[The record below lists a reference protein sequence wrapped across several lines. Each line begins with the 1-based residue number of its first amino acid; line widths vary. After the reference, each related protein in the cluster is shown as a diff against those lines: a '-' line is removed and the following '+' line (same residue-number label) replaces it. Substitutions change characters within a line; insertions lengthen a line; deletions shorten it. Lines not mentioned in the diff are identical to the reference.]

1 MAAKM
6 ERRFIVSSSGL
17 AWKERC
23 WWIGGCALGIIVV
36 TITIALVAKDEKV
49 TSYLGAIA
57 TASSIVLAVVA
68 IIYSS
73 LERMDS
79 RRQVGEMETLVRQAS
94 GIMREKA
101 DVFASQAEAME
112 RTVMLL
118 QAQLP
123 MQDTEA
129 GGEDVSD
136 GRSEATYPVRLSGM
150 SSYALRVLYLFAKSR
165 KAKVPSV
172 KRLDAISLCRGYT
185 PSEYYDV
192 TRIGTFLG
200 MFYGTVGC
208 LMGIEGVKIIIAQ
221 ESKEM
226 CAAEFS
232 PEIETA
238 VVEALDRRIKDA
250 RTPARERDEIR
261 SAIRRIDEYVQAK

>member
-1 MAAKM
+1 M
-6 ERRFIVSSSGL
+6 SSSGL
-17 AWKERC
+17 TWKERC

-101 DVFASQAEAME
+101 DVFASQAEVME
-112 RTVMLL
+112 RTAMSLL
-118 QAQLP
+118 AQFP
-123 MQDTEA
+123 MQDTEKR
-129 GGEDVSD
+129 GEDVSD
-136 GRSEATYPVRLSGM
+136 GRSEATFPVRLAGM

-165 KAKVPSV
+165 KGGVRSV
-172 KRLDAISLCRGYT
+172 KLLDAIGLCRGKTYA

-192 TRIGTFLG
+192 TKIG
-200 MFYGTVGC
+200 MFYGVLGC
-208 LMGIEGVKIIIAQ
+208 LMGIEGVKIIIAR

-226 CAAEFS
+226 CALEFS

-238 VVEALDRRIKDA
+238 VAEALDRRIKDA
-250 RTPARERDEIR
+250 QTPTSERDELGLAR
-261 SAIRRIDEYVQAK
+261 RRIDEYVQAK

>member
-1 MAAKM
+1 
-6 ERRFIVSSSGL
+6 VSSSGL

-112 RTVMLL
+112 RTVRLL

-136 GRSEATYPVRLSGM
+136 GRSEATYPHVLRHVLWYSGM
-150 SSYALRVLYLFAKSR
+150 SDGDRRSKNHYSTREQRDV
-165 KAKVPSV
+165 
-172 KRLDAISLCRGYT
+172 CRG
-185 PSEYYDV
+185 V
-192 TRIGTFLG
+192 L
-200 MFYGTVGC
+200 
-208 LMGIEGVKIIIAQ
+208 A
-221 ESKEM
+221 
-226 CAAEFS
+226 
-232 PEIETA
+232 
-238 VVEALDRRIKDA
+238 
-250 RTPARERDEIR
+250 
-261 SAIRRIDEYVQAK
+261 

>member
-1 MAAKM
+1 M
-6 ERRFIVSSSGL
+6 SSSGL
-17 AWKERC
+17 TWKERC

-68 IIYSS
+68 IVYSS

-79 RRQVGEMETLVRQAS
+79 RRQVGEMEALVRQAS
-94 GIMREKA
+94 GIIREKA
-101 DVFASQAEAME
+101 DVFASQTEAMQQIV
-112 RTVMLL
+112 RSW
-118 QAQLP
+118 QDQLP
-123 MQDTEA
+123 MGDTEA
-129 GGEDVSD
+129 EREEVSD
-136 GRSEATYPVRLSGM
+136 GRSEATFPVRLSDM

-165 KAKVPSV
+165 KAEVRTV
-172 KRLDAISLCRGYT
+172 KLLDAISLCRGKKHT

-192 TRIGTFLG
+192 TQIG
-200 MFYGTVGC
+200 MFYGALGC
-208 LMGIEGVKIIIAQ
+208 LVGMEGIKVIIAR

-226 CAAEFS
+226 CALEFS

-238 VVEALDRRIKDA
+238 VVEALDRRIKHA
-250 RTPARERDEIR
+250 QTPTCERDELGLAR
-261 SAIRRIDEYVQAK
+261 RRIDEYVQAK

>member
-1 MAAKM
+1 
-6 ERRFIVSSSGL
+6 VSSSGL
-17 AWKERC
+17 TWKERC

-79 RRQVGEMETLVRQAS
+79 RRQVGEMEALVRQAS
-94 GIMREKA
+94 GTIREKA
-101 DVFASQAEAME
+101 DVFVSGAEAME
-112 RTVMLL
+112 RIARSL
-118 QAQLP
+118 QEQLP
-123 MQDTEA
+123 MRDTEP
-129 GGEDVSD
+129 GREEVSD
-136 GRSEATYPVRLSGM
+136 GRSEATYPVRLSDI
-150 SSYALRVLYLFAKSR
+150 SSYALKVLYLFAKSR
-165 KAKVPSV
+165 KGEARSV
-172 KRLDAISLCRGYT
+172 TLLDAISLCRGKKHT

-192 TRIGTFLG
+192 TEIG
-200 MFYGTVGC
+200 MFYGTLGC
-208 LMGIEGVKIIIAQ
+208 LMGMQGVKVIIAR

-226 CAAEFS
+226 CALEFS

-250 RTPARERDEIR
+250 QTPTCERDELGLAR
-261 SAIRRIDEYVQAK
+261 RRIDEYVQAK